1 MKLRRERL
9 TILLNALYEDGI
21 RRLTVSHPSNDVGEL
36 VELNLEDP
44 FESEVIVRADRDEY
58 IDRLQEID
66 RQYGSPAVDDLP
78 NPSSYL
84 NAFFAGDLL
93 SADNE
98 NDIIEFLER
107 YGSPDLNAGHRPV
120 FAGFDTNL
128 LPWRI
133 ASVLGLRQ
141 SGYWGTQPVVN
152 GFALATGVRDE
163 LNWDHKHN
171 KSDARQ
177 LEEAFGD
184 PFSRLFNQPAGSRR
198 EGRLGEIHYR
208 QLRDHQY
215 ADEIKTGRGDNEIVA
230 GYDDYQAEGQKDV
243 LLFSN
248 DRNFVE
254 RAQNHRILAQHVEL
268 PHEIPRKIEASWEQ
282 IRDTLFI
289 LTILFGVL
297 EIPKTTLYGVW
308 AGKGGQQWRN
318 EAIDVECRSPKIAS
332 KIKRNKRIVDI
343 YIKCKE

>member
-1 MKLRRERL
+1 MELTREQL
-9 TILLNALYEDGI
+9 TILLNALYEDDI
-21 RRLTVSHPSNDVGEL
+21 RRLTVSHPSDAVGEL
-36 VELNLEDP
+36 VEFELGDP
-44 FESEVIVRADRDEY
+44 FESEVMVHTDRDEY
-58 IDRLQEID
+58 IDRLQEVD
-66 RQYGSPAVDDLP
+66 RQYGSPAVGDLP

-93 SADNE
+93 PADNDDE
-98 NDIIEFLER
+98 IIEFLEH

-133 ASVLGLRQ
+133 ASVFGLRQ
-141 SGYWGTQPVVN
+141 SGYWGRQPVVN
-152 GFALATGVRDE
+152 GFVLATGVRDE
-163 LNWDHKHN
+163 LDWDHKHN
-171 KSDARQ
+171 KSDIRQ

-184 PFSRLFNQPAGSRR
+184 SFSRLFNQPAGSNR

-215 ADEIKTGRGDNEIVA
+215 ADEIETSQGDDEIIA

-268 PHEIPRKIEASWEQ
+268 PREIPRKIEASWEQ
-282 IRDTLFI
+282 IRDILFM

-318 EAIDVECRSPKIAS
+318 ETIDVECRSPKLAP
-332 KIKRNKRIVDI
+332 KLERDKRIVDT
-343 YIKCKE
+343 YVECKE